1 VTDLRLSRP
10 KFDVGLLTNRG
21 EQMLDFWTEEIGL
34 PVERTLEPVSGVIQH
49 KLTLH
54 GAVLKLNCV
63 AQPLPAR
70 GPLSGIRMLLLADS
84 GVDVPQHLRDPDG
97 NQLCFVPPGMA
108 GVDTY
113 GVHLAV
119 SDEAAFHRF
128 YKQVLGLRR
137 VGERTYDFAGAT
149 ISFAWSPDVIRRQD
163 QVSASFSYLTFQV
176 MDVFEAHDL
185 LHGRGAE
192 EERAPSGSHT
202 TTDSTISFI
211 LDPDGNRIEISQRP
225 DLVASALASQSG
237 VLDNNPSISK

>member
-1 VTDLRLSRP
+1 VIDLRLSRP

-21 EQMLDFWTEEIGL
+21 DQMLEFWKEEIGL
-34 PVERTLEPVSGVIQH
+34 SVERTLEPVPGVIQH
-49 KLTLH
+49 KLALH

-63 AQPLPAR
+63 DMPLPPR
-70 GPLSGIRMLLLADS
+70 GPLSGLRMLLLADPS
-84 GVDVPQHLRDPDG
+84 VDVAQHLRDPDG
-97 NQLCFVPPGMA
+97 TQLCFVPPGMA

-119 SDEAAFHRF
+119 SEERSFHRF
-128 YKQVLGLRR
+128 YQNVLGLGA

-163 QVSASFSYLTFQV
+163 QGSVGFSYLTFQV

-185 LHGRGAE
+185 LCRRGAE

-202 TTDSTISFI
+202 QTDSTISFI

-225 DLVASALASQSG
+225 DLVAAALA
-237 VLDNNPSISK
+237 P